1 MVRSVDS
8 ELQNDPLDN
17 TLLWSAQALRNKIR
31 LKIFQLLSTR
41 NSCSFNELIN
51 NLNISQPKLAYH
63 LQKLVKFNI
72 ITNFY
77 DKRQGVK
84 DHSFYALSDFGRDL
98 ISRITIS
105 SQLSLT
111 PNKNQKENREIPEF
125 SNFRSIRHLEYKSYQ
140 NSTLKRSENT
150 IEPVNNEGKEQFD
163 NLLNCHIITKP
174 SAVKSSQKINIP
186 GFKKYYS
193 SYKNPFITKQK
204 TNKKGSKNLRIYNT
218 RSSQ

>member
-1 MVRSVDS
+1 VVSKVES
-8 ELQNDPLDN
+8 EVQINPLDN

-31 LKIFQLLSTR
+31 LQIFQILSTR
-41 NSCSFNELIN
+41 NSCSFNELMK

-111 PNKNQKENREIPEF
+111 PNENQKENKEMLEF
-125 SNFRSIRHLEYKSYQ
+125 SNFRSLRHLEYKSYEK
-140 NSTLKRSENT
+140 STLKRSKNSLEEVKSENR
-150 IEPVNNEGKEQFD
+150 IRYD
-163 NLLNCHIITKP
+163 HLLNCHIITQPTGQNSTQKVEIP
-174 SAVKSSQKINIP
+174 S
-186 GFKKYYS
+186 FRKYYS
-193 SYKNPFITKQK
+193 SYKNPFVTKQK
-204 TNKKGSKNLRIYNT
+204 GDEK
-218 RSSQ
+218 